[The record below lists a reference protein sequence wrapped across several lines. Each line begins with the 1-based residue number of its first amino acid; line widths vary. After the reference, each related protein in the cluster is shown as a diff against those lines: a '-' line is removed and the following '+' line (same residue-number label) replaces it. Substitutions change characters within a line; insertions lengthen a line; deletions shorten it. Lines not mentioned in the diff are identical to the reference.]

1 MGLNYDTWAGALE
14 QGQRP
19 YKNHQHNFS
28 GPGPEGLTNR
38 DRVRQ
43 YIGHFGAAGGGVNI
57 STHTYFISGNT
68 AIVNIGI
75 PRFDRPHFIFV
86 TLPPPAGPPPI

>member
-1 MGLNYDTWAGALE
+1 MRETTNTWQAHEHIDRERQPGDEGRMGLNYDTWAGALE

-43 YIGHFGAAGGGVNI
+43 YIGHFGAAGGGSQHI
-57 STHTYFISGNT
+57 TTYLFY
-68 AIVNIGI
+68 
-75 PRFDRPHFIFV
+75 FW
-86 TLPPPAGPPPI
+86 